1 MVFSSALYI
10 AESVTPA
17 SWVFESSQSC
27 HDATSSSFRSSQC
40 ILYNTVIKF
49 SMWFQY
55 SLLLF
60 CVILSFSWGFTG
72 EVPHVG
78 PGQLSSVISSVWG
91 NSFCIICHFFVF
103 PLGGWIQHFSLE
115 FLHDD
120 QFIIIQA
127 VSFLFLDSVLP
138 TLWQPMY
145 AEFIIA
151 VVGFPV
157 YNKLIVSCSCSF
169 RVVVVLSSLACNI
182 SLKILYLIF
191 LIFFRRF

>member
-1 MVFSSALYI
+1 M
-10 AESVTPA
+10 
-17 SWVFESSQSC
+17 
-27 HDATSSSFRSSQC
+27 
-40 ILYNTVIKF
+40 
-49 SMWFQY
+49 
-55 SLLLF
+55 
-60 CVILSFSWGFTG
+60 
-72 EVPHVG
+72 
-78 PGQLSSVISSVWG
+78 
-91 NSFCIICHFFVF
+91 F
-103 PLGGWIQHFSLE
+103 PLGGGIQHFSLE

-120 QFIIIQA
+120 QFIIIRA

>member
-1 MVFSSALYI
+1 MIFSSVLYI

-40 ILYNTVIKF
+40 ILYNSVIKF

-60 CVILSFSWGFTG
+60 CVILSCSWGFTG

-103 PLGGWIQHFSLE
+103 PLGGVDSTF
-115 FLHDD
+115 
-120 QFIIIQA
+120 FIRISSWWSIYNHSS
-127 VSFLFLDSVLP
+127 SFLFVP
-138 TLWQPMY
+138 
-145 AEFIIA
+145 
-151 VVGFPV
+151 GF
-157 YNKLIVSCSCSF
+157 CF
-169 RVVVVLSSLACNI
+169 AHSLAAYVCRIYN
-182 SLKILYLIF
+182 SCGWFSCL
-191 LIFFRRF
+191 